1 MVWCIPF
8 LYCIMILMEN
18 ITQTKSN
25 LPVLERNEELFETY
39 ALWRSLPIP
48 ILKQMTVDQIKDKM
62 GFDDDDILELVAIH
76 SQKEF
81 ANKYDLNEGT
91 LVLWNK
97 ILRERDPLFE
107 AKGWARGLAKNVV
120 LSMYNHAIRKG
131 NPLLMKLFFQIVND
145 WEESSKIK
153 FAPGD
158 IEFHIDLMPKKTEVV
173 TAPTKAKKIKDVNK
187 TNTQKDK

>member
-1 MVWCIPF
+1 MVWYIPL
-8 LYCIMILMEN
+8 LYCIMVLMEN
-18 ITQTKSN
+18 TIQIKTD

-48 ILKQMTVDQIKDKM
+48 ILKQMTVDQIKEKM
-62 GFDDDDILELVAIH
+62 GFDEDDILELVAIH
-76 SQKEF
+76 TQEQF
-81 ANKYDLNEGT
+81 AEKYGLEKNT
-91 LVLWNK
+91 LGRWNK

-158 IEFHIDLMPKKTEVV
+158 IEFHIDLMPKKPEEIKTPVK
-173 TAPTKAKKIKDVNK
+173 PKKIKDVNK

>member
-1 MVWCIPF
+1 
-8 LYCIMILMEN
+8 MEN
-18 ITQTKSN
+18 AIQTKTD

-48 ILKQMTVDQIKDKM
+48 ILKQMTVDQIKEKM
-62 GFDDDDILELVAIH
+62 GFDDDNILELVAIH
-76 SQKEF
+76 TQEQF
-81 ANKYDLNEGT
+81 AEKYGLEKNT
-91 LVLWNK
+91 LGRWNK